1 MAAAPLPLMERL
13 SNIAD
18 RLRPLERKVAEL
30 VLRDPAATMRMR
42 MGMAG
47 LAATVGVAVVA
58 MAAIGQE
65 PPELEPSAY
74 GPVARP
80 DPATATAYAAATES
94 YLRWSARWAAG
105 YRTESALSEQHGTG
119 VII

>member
-18 RLRPLERKVAEL
+18 RLRPSERKVAEL
-30 VLRDPAATMRMR
+30 VLRDPAATMRM
-42 MGMAG
+42 GMAG
-47 LAATVGVAVVA
+47 LAATVGVAVIA